1 MRVWAISDLHLS
13 FARPAPRERFARRW
27 KDHADRIERHWR
39 DAVAAEDL
47 VLLPGDLSMAWN
59 HREVQPDL
67 EWLERLPGQK
77 VLAPGNHD
85 RWWNKIEAVSRLMR
99 PSLHAVEGARALTLE
114 GLVLCGAR
122 GLAYTGEETE
132 STKALASPTA
142 IRALECLDVAL
153 AAAQAARTSREPIV
167 LLWHFPPFDA
177 HGRPGPCV
185 SRCVTAGVSLV
196 VYGHWH
202 TEGQWSAAFHGVHEG
217 IQFCHVAADAIGFRP
232 LPIPIPLAD

>member
-13 FARPAPRERFARRW
+13 FARPMPRERFAQRW
-27 KDHADRIERHWR
+27 KDHADRVERHWR
-39 DAVAAEDL
+39 DAVAADDL

-67 EWLERLPGQK
+67 EWLERQPGLK

-99 PSLHAVEGARALTLE
+99 PSLRAVEGATILE
-114 GLVLCGAR
+114 HAGLVICGAR
-122 GLAYTGEETE
+122 GVAFAGEESE
-132 STKALASPTA
+132 VRDASSSSS
-142 IRALECLDVAL
+142 RLRELHRLDQALE
-153 AAAQAARTSREPIV
+153 AAQAARTARQSIV

-185 SRCVTAGVSLV
+185 SRCLAAGVSEV
-196 VYGHWH
+196 V
-202 TEGQWSAAFHGVHEG
+202 TLSRFPAAS
-217 IQFCHVAADAIGFRP
+217 
-232 LPIPIPLAD
+232 